1 MSSWETFSQK
11 VYHRLHSNTSEQ
23 RLSVGKLSSLFIL
36 VEDTP
41 CTEYH
46 VSVAQVALALERTVC
61 VGVSILF
68 L

>member
-1 MSSWETFSQK
+1 
-11 VYHRLHSNTSEQ
+11 L
-23 RLSVGKLSSLFIL
+23 IL
-36 VEDTP
+36 VEDTL

-46 VSVAQVALALERTVC
+46 VSVAQVALALARTVC